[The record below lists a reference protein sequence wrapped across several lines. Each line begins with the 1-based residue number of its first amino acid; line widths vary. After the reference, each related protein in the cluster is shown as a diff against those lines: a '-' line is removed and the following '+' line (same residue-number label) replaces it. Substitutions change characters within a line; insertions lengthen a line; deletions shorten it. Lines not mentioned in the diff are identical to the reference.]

1 MLKFF
6 FVFQSFKRTLVFSPE
21 NQKQHADKSMPDKH
35 ILDKSKSDKQVSD
48 KSRSDKNISDKSKSD
63 KHISD
68 SSKSDKQVL
77 ENSKSGKQVSDK
89 SRSDKQ
95 VTEKLK
101 SDKSPQGMSIR
112 RTPTKT
118 HLSTTLSKTSPPT
131 KMSTW
136 DSNATNLSNK
146 NPTTGLSLSNQV
158 ILFYTIRFFW
168 GILITDLSRIKFMR
182 LCLLLCF

>member
-1 MLKFF
+1 
-6 FVFQSFKRTLVFSPE
+6 
-21 NQKQHADKSMPDKH
+21 MPDKH

-48 KSRSDKNISDKSKSD
+48 KSRSDKNISDKSKSVKHISDKSKSD

-89 SRSDKQ
+89 SILDKQ

-101 SDKSPQGMSIR
+101 PDKSPQGMSTR

-158 ILFYTIRFFW
+158 IPRRYLWVILFYTIRFLW
-168 GILITDLSRIKFMR
+168 GI
-182 LCLLLCF
+182 